1 MKWHIVLSIV
11 FFCLLFTIVEPV
23 LGEMGGGGKMG
34 DGDRGKASEMMQQG
48 KSMREE
54 RDVEGMGF
62 MHSAGNAYGEY
73 VTFTVD
79 PNSGN
84 ILNYGIAGTTLFNI
98 SIRDFVYKSTS
109 AHDSVTWVSNTD
121 GSILIQLHDN
131 PAAVLNIMGNK
142 SISVTFTL
150 AKNVTAVKEDN
161 LVRIES
167 GGVVGYIVGTGAV
180 TTSVTGTQVI
190 VNAPSNNAVV
200 FRAAPINMPMF
211 DDMHKRFS
219 QEIARNRVGL
229 EVAFGRNKSYN
240 SINYS
245 RGLQLRVQE
254 MEQDR
259 IRMLINATD
268 QAGNIISFNLD
279 NSSLVLRDRTRL
291 RIHFDGKPIDCVND
305 PNIVFNGTDRP
316 LCWISPVQD
325 GVKTE
330 VLMYIPKYSEHTI
343 DILVEPVTQTPT
355 ATASPVV
362 TTAIPTATPKA
373 PGFGIVVSIVGLL
386 GWFFLARRRN
396 K

>member
-1 MKWHIVLSIV
+1 MKKYIVLTIV
-11 FFCLLFTIVEPV
+11 LFCLLFIIAEPV
-23 LGEMGGGGKMG
+23 LAEMGGGGKMG

-48 KSMREE
+48 QSMREE
-54 RDVEGMGF
+54 QGMRGMGF

-79 PNSGN
+79 PNSGH
-84 ILNYGIAGTTLFNI
+84 ILNYGIGGTTLFNM
-98 SIRDFVYKSTS
+98 SIDGFTYKSTS
-109 AHDSVTWVSNTD
+109 SRGSVTWVSNTD
-121 GSILIQLHDN
+121 GSILVQLHDN
-131 PAAVLNIMGNK
+131 PAAVLNILGNK

-150 AKNVTAVKEDN
+150 AQNVTATKEDN
-161 LVRIES
+161 SVRIES
-167 GGVVGYIVGTGAV
+167 GGVQGYIVGTGAV
-180 TTSVTGTQVI
+180 TTSVTGTQVR
-190 VNAPSNNAVV
+190 VNAPPNSAVI
-200 FRAAPINMPMF
+200 FRASPFNMPMF
-211 DDMHKRFS
+211 SDMYRRMS

-229 EVAFGRNKSYN
+229 EAAFGRNKSYN

-245 RGLQLRVQE
+245 RGLQLGVKE
-254 MEQDR
+254 MDENR
-259 IRMLINATD
+259 ISLQLNATE

-279 NSSLVLRDRTRL
+279 NSSLVIRNGTMLT
-291 RIHFDGKPIDCVND
+291 IHFDGKPVFCVND

-355 ATASPVV
+355 ATASPAV
-362 TTAIPTATPKA
+362 TTAIPTATPKT

-386 GWFFLARRRN
+386 AWFFLARRRN